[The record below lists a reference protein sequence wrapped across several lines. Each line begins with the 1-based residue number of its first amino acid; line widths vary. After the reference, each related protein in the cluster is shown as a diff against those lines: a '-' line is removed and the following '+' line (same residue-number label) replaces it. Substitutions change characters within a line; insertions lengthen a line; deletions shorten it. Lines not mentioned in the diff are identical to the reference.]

1 MEHGVALKPH
11 VVVCLNQTSINTDIW
26 CCLRVRFE
34 ETPNCYCL
42 IVCPIALSSCYGTH
56 CRVQLS
62 LLSFDIRFM
71 CVLSCNCNLL
81 HNCLHAEFRSCWYVF
96 CRLFPLS
103 ILRYSW
109 TDQRVKT
116 FVSSISKFNFAS
128 FVKGRNG
135 LTDELRIRHLCH
147 IFSIIVFSW
156 SAILEFVLV
165 VQSKQFISLSPNWLI

>member
-1 MEHGVALKPH
+1 MEHGVALQPH
-11 VVVCLNQTSINTDIW
+11 VVVRLKQTSINTDIW

-42 IVCPIALSSCYGTH
+42 IVCPIALTSCYGTH
-56 CRVQLS
+56 CRVRLS

-81 HNCLHAEFRSCWYVF
+81 HNCLHAEFRSCWYIF

-116 FVSSISKFNFAS
+116 FVSSISKFNFVCFIREGTERAD
-128 FVKGRNG
+128 GRTKDSSP
-135 LTDELRIRHLCH
+135 LSHILDHRLFMKCH
-147 IFSIIVFSW
+147 SWICSCRSI
-156 SAILEFVLV
+156 
-165 VQSKQFISLSPNWLI
+165 

>member
-1 MEHGVALKPH
+1 MEHGVASQPH
-11 VVVCLNQTSINTDIW
+11 VVVRLKQTSINTDIW

-42 IVCPIALSSCYGTH
+42 IVCPIALTSCYGTH
-56 CRVQLS
+56 C

-116 FVSSISKFNFAS
+116 FVSSISKFNFVCFIREGTERAD
-128 FVKGRNG
+128 GRTKDSSP
-135 LTDELRIRHLCH
+135 LSHILDHRLFMKCH
-147 IFSIIVFSW
+147 SWICSCRSI
-156 SAILEFVLV
+156 
-165 VQSKQFISLSPNWLI
+165 